1 MQNYAPGNAVKV
13 SLDLKNEAGDLI
25 APTALRW
32 RVLDEAEAVL
42 QDWTALALPSDPVE
56 AVQVTVIGPL
66 NILTPPA
73 TRGMRS
79 VELEVTTDEGVFT
92 VTREFLLQG
101 STALQLGY
109 NTFATY
115 NQAVLASQDY
125 SDEPIAGWSRAEA
138 RDERERALIQ
148 AHQAIMLMPLK
159 FKLVRAD
166 PQASQHPAF
175 APTEIWLADLL
186 PELFVDAVPAHM
198 RKALLHAQL
207 LEASAVLNADPVVM
221 ARRNGLMSMTV
232 GESSQFFGQSKPLE
246 TPMLSRH
253 AMDLLK
259 PWLNHTVRLSRGS

>member
-42 QDWTALALPSDPVE
+42 QDWTALALPTEPVE

-79 VELEVTTDEGVFT
+79 VELEITTDDGVLV

-101 STALQLGY
+101 STALLVGE

-125 SDEPIAGWSRAEA
+125 SDEPIAGWSRTEV

-159 FKLVRAD
+159 FKLVRSD
-166 PQASQHPAF
+166 PQASQSPF
-175 APTEIWLADLL
+175 TPTEIWLADLL
-186 PELFVDAVPAHM
+186 PELFVDVVPAPM

-207 LEASAVLNADPVVM
+207 LEASAVLNADPVVT

-232 GESSQFFGQSKPLE
+232 GESSQFFGQTKPLE

-259 PWLNHTVRLSRGS
+259 PWLSYTVRLARGS